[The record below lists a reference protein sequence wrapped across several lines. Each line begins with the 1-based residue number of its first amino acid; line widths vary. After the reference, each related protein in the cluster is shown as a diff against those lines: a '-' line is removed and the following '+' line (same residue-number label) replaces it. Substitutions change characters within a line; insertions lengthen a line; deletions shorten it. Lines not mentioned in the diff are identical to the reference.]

1 MNSLLLNLQNVV
13 PPPIITPRGNSSLH
27 QSFINISAPSS
38 ESESYI
44 SEEENTEEKFNKI
57 FGNLMEHFNK
67 NKFRSVFSEID
78 KNEISYYKLN
88 ISNSLIFT
96 HLQIRCA
103 FEIIDKKFYKY
114 SGKQRI
120 KGMNNWLNI
129 IDKLILKLQNLI
141 SILPLIQQ
149 KDQFELLSRYYLINY
164 YNNALYCYHQN
175 RFNDSISFLSLSSK
189 LIFSISKYITNP
201 NIIHITEKIYL
212 FKTIYFISDSDF
224 LTAINYLNTI
234 LRLCFREID
243 LLYYSY
249 CKNQNKKNFNF
260 EDQSSVIDI
269 NFNLVVCFYQLGY
282 CFENLNDIEKAE
294 IAYQQSKFICIN
306 FIRKDYSDICK
317 FINEIA
323 FRIKNYKNIINC
335 IQNFDIESLNNDS
348 ENEKKNN
355 FYPIYHPFQFGKV
368 KKFKR
373 VQSFV
378 EHLKLNDIDDDEKNL
393 FNEIG
398 KKNKSKGVIRMTKDI
413 KLLNYLSS
421 NNFKSTIVKMKKI
434 ELNKMNRET
443 KNVIQKKI
451 NSIKLNKKSQLRQF
465 LFENRNN
472 SYSNL
477 LYSKNIFDEEKNSID
492 LSIDSKILY
501 NQKKK
506 HLRNSFSL
514 GNCISFETNDNKPFK
529 LVYDKYVFNKN
540 YRKKMNYLEILSEKE
555 LSFQKEVL
563 NLKKIETL
571 KTEPFEIEKVKRKAE
586 LFYHIELDEKIKNLN
601 EKNQS
606 IKQQEEYFYPKIDKM
621 RYMLEERTCKSL
633 NSKNRDKYLVFLKHI
648 EKKHNQNRLFSKFHT
663 SSLTNIDTTNF
674 FEDIEN
680 ITNKNDKINKEFM
693 NQLEVDIDSLNKKE
707 IQLKKELKEKK
718 RKNFIPF
725 PKNKNLKIYIPR
737 ISIFKNIK
745 KIDLNKNNEES

>member
-1 MNSLLLNLQNVV
+1 MKPILLNLQNLM
-13 PPPIITPRGNSSLH
+13 PPPIITPRGNLSNSLH
-27 QSFINISAPSS
+27 QSFINYSAPSS
-38 ESESYI
+38 DSESYI

-67 NKFRSVFSEID
+67 NKFRNVFSEID

-88 ISNSLIFT
+88 ISNSLVFT

-103 FEIIDKKFYKY
+103 FEIIDKKFFKY
-114 SGKQRI
+114 FGKQRI

-129 IDKLILKLQNLI
+129 IDNLIIKLQNLI

-149 KDQFELLSRYYLINY
+149 TDQFELLARYYLINY
-164 YNNALYCYHQN
+164 YNNSLYCYHQN
-175 RFNDSISFLSLSSK
+175 KFNDSISFLSLCSK

-201 NIIHITEKIYL
+201 KIIHITEKIYL
-212 FKTIYFISDSDF
+212 FKTVYFISDSDF

-243 LLYYSY
+243 ILYYLY
-249 CKNQNKKNFNF
+249 CQNQNKKNFVF

-269 NFNLVVCFYQLGY
+269 NFNLAICFYQLGY

-294 IAYQQSKFICIN
+294 TAYQQSKFICIN

-317 FINEIA
+317 FINDIA
-323 FRIKNYKNIINC
+323 FRIKNYRNIINC
-335 IQNFDIESLNNDS
+335 IQNFDIESLNYDS

-355 FYPIYHPFQFGKV
+355 FYPIYRPFQFGKV

-373 VQSFV
+373 IQSFV

-398 KKNKSKGVIRMTKDI
+398 KKNKSKAVIRMTKDI

-434 ELNKMNRET
+434 ELSKMNRET
-443 KNVIQKKI
+443 KNIIQKKI
-451 NSIKLNKKSQLRQF
+451 NSIKLNKKSQLRKL

-477 LYSKNIFDEEKNSID
+477 LYSKNIFDEEKNSND
-492 LSIDSKILY
+492 FTFIDSKSYY
-501 NQKKK
+501 NHKKK

-514 GNCISFETNDNKPFK
+514 GNYISLETNNNQPFK
-529 LVYDKYVFNKN
+529 LDYDKYVFNKN

-571 KTEPFEIEKVKRKAE
+571 KTEPLEIEKVKRKAE

-606 IKQQEEYFYPKIDKM
+606 IKQQEEYFYPKIEKI

-633 NSKNRDKYLVFLKHI
+633 NLRNRDKYLFLLKKI
-648 EKKHNQNRLFSKFHT
+648 EKHENQNRFLSKFQKSFNT
-663 SSLTNIDTTNF
+663 VDNTF
-674 FEDIEN
+674 FDDNEN
-680 ITNKNDKINKEFM
+680 ITHKNDKINKEFM

-707 IQLKKELKEKK
+707 IQLKKELKDKK
-718 RKNFIPF
+718 RKNLIPF
-725 PKNKNLKIYIPR
+725 PNNKKKFNNKNT
-737 ISIFKNIK
+737 
-745 KIDLNKNNEES
+745 